1 MRERDTGAVPAS
13 VTVRLLAGGGD
24 GASGDGAPLA
34 TNEVH
39 PNAIGAFSGSIAL
52 DDVPEGGYTVEWSI
66 GGDVI
71 GSRSIQVDRILKPA
85 YRLEVETGRRV
96 YFQGDQIKVTARAT
110 FYEGTPVPGVPLR
123 VEGIVDGSV
132 TTDETGTATARTTV
146 QFDAAS
152 QGASTDRDVRS
163 VTVNPARAEE
173 GEISGASREIL
184 AFPSTWT
191 IDAATTI
198 VDGQVRVSG
207 SLRAVDRDRLERE
220 IAGGKSLWELD
231 PAGAPMAG
239 KTVTATFIEEIPH
252 RVQTGTR
259 YDFIEK
265 RVVPVYEYETT
276 ERAAGTFVDH
286 DCAGRHVFDLP
297 QGGCWPAIRTTC
309 V

>member
-34 TNEVH
+34 TNDVH

-191 IDAATTI
+191 IDAAT
-198 VDGQVRVSG
+198 V
-207 SLRAVDRDRLERE
+207 
-220 IAGGKSLWELD
+220 IAG
-231 PAGAPMAG
+231 
-239 KTVTATFIEEIPH
+239 
-252 RVQTGTR
+252 
-259 YDFIEK
+259 
-265 RVVPVYEYETT
+265 
-276 ERAAGTFVDH
+276 RAAY
-286 DCAGRHVFDLP
+286 A
-297 QGGCWPAIRTTC
+297 
-309 V
+309 

>member
-1 MRERDTGAVPAS
+1 MKERRCPAC
-13 VTVRLLAGGGD
+13 RC
-24 GASGDGAPLA
+24 
-34 TNEVH
+34 
-39 PNAIGAFSGSIAL
+39 
-52 DDVPEGGYTVEWSI
+52 
-66 GGDVI
+66 
-71 GSRSIQVDRILKPA
+71 GSRA
-85 YRLEVETGRRV
+85 
-96 YFQGDQIKVTARAT
+96 
-110 FYEGTPVPGVPLR
+110 
-123 VEGIVDGSV
+123 IVDGSV

-152 QGASTDRDVRS
+152 QGASTERDVRS

-191 IDAATTI
+191 IDAAATI

-207 SLRAVDRDRLERE
+207 SLQAVDRDRLERE

-239 KTVTATFIEEIPH
+239 KTVTATFTEEIPH

-265 RVVPVYEYETT
+265 KVVPRVRVRDHRTSG
-276 ERAAGTFVDH
+276 RQFVDH

-297 QGGCWPAIRTTC
+297 QGGCCRQSVQRASSHDRS
-309 V
+309 

>member
-1 MRERDTGAVPAS
+1 MPPFTFSTCPVIYERDLPAGDCSEPTRRRDLQAGPGVGSADSYWTTVDTDRVVYRRTDTVNTWGLVRERDTGAVPAS

-66 GGDVI
+66 GGDII

-146 QFDAAS
+146 H
-152 QGASTDRDVRS
+152 VRS
-163 VTVNPARAEE
+163 C
-173 GEISGASREIL
+173 
-184 AFPSTWT
+184 
-191 IDAATTI
+191 
-198 VDGQVRVSG
+198 Q
-207 SLRAVDRDRLERE
+207 
-220 IAGGKSLWELD
+220 
-231 PAGAPMAG
+231 
-239 KTVTATFIEEIPH
+239 
-252 RVQTGTR
+252 
-259 YDFIEK
+259 
-265 RVVPVYEYETT
+265 
-276 ERAAGTFVDH
+276 
-286 DCAGRHVFDLP
+286 
-297 QGGCWPAIRTTC
+297 
-309 V
+309 